1 MSAQDR
7 GRHRCAHSC
16 PGCLCNDE
24 RGKRRNTQDGNEHI
38 CACSRPEHSHEIEGK
53 GKGAHRTG
61 AGTDVLAHVLSIHI
75 LTARRMSC
83 VTYRMSHR
91 PTVASTSI
99 RQSPTSMEVGDCQVP
114 ALD

>member
-38 CACSRPEHSHEIEGK
+38 CACSHPEHSHEIEGK

-61 AGTDVLAHVLSIHI
+61 AGTDVLAHVLGTHVMMKGEEEGACRMGTSTCVLAHV
-75 LTARRMSC
+75 LSVRMSTARRM
-83 VTYRMSHR
+83 
-91 PTVASTSI
+91 
-99 RQSPTSMEVGDCQVP
+99 
-114 ALD
+114 